1 MKVLGEKKKGIAYV
15 YLLLLAIAGLLIFL
29 GVKEIKVITGFI
41 FLVAGIIFIIVGMYM
56 IIDIIR
62 YPQNII
68 VYKEIDNTLILNNRV
83 IVSVEFI
90 TDVSFIN
97 ARSKSITWKW
107 GVVVIRTTG
116 ATYKCK
122 YVKDCEKVAKTLMKL
137 MYKKEL

>member
-41 FLVAGIIFIIVGMYM
+41 FLAAGIIFIIVGLYM

-62 YPQNII
+62 YPKNII
-68 VYKEIDNTLILNNRV
+68 VYKESDNTLILNNRV

-97 ARSKSITWKW
+97 ARSKSIAWKW
-107 GVVVIRTTG
+107 GMIIIRTAG